1 MALMSNRALGLA
13 AAAIAALSLS
23 GCGDDSS
30 ASSSRLTVQ
39 TSFYPLQF
47 VTERVAGDH
56 ATVANLTEAGGDPH
70 AMELSPRRVGE
81 LIESDLVV
89 YLAGFQPAVDEAVD
103 QNAADHALDVS
114 RTVNAL
120 DSRDH
125 EHDHGEEHDRG
136 GEHEVDHDDALDRSE
151 EHTSEL
157 QSRGHLV
164 CR

>member
-13 AAAIAALSLS
+13 AAAIAALGLS
-23 GCGDDSS
+23 ACGDDSP
-30 ASSSRLTVQ
+30 ASSSGLTVQ

-70 AMELSPRRVGE
+70 ALELSPQRVGE

-103 QNAADHALDVS
+103 QNAADRALDVS
-114 RTVNAL
+114 GTVNAL
-120 DSRDH
+120 DSHDH
-125 EHDHGEEHDRG
+125 EHDHGGEHDRG
-136 GEHEVDHDDALDRSE
+136 GEHEGTTTTHWTDRKSVGE
-151 EHTSEL
+151 
-157 QSRGHLV
+157 GKGGGGGGDGA
-164 CR
+164 